1 MTRVNFS
8 ARNII
13 SPAVAGYKIN
23 EIVLPYLTFLILY
36 KYEIISEIA
45 RIKNLQLIKAEKIW
59 YKATLKM
66 DEELYMLMK
75 KMIIEE
81 DIAILLNRNPTI
93 SFGSI
98 LYLRVAGIKH
108 DYDDL
113 TMSIHNGI
121 LSLLA
126 GDYDRQPKTQ

>member
-1 MTRVNFS
+1 MKS
-8 ARNII
+8 LARLQELRT
-13 SPAVAGYKIN
+13 Y
-23 EIVLPYLTFLILY
+23 
-36 KYEIISEIA
+36 
-45 RIKNLQLIKAEKIW
+45 NLLKLKKIW

-108 DYDDL
+108 DYDIWEL
-113 TMSIHNGI
+113 
-121 LSLLA
+121 
-126 GDYDRQPKTQ
+126 